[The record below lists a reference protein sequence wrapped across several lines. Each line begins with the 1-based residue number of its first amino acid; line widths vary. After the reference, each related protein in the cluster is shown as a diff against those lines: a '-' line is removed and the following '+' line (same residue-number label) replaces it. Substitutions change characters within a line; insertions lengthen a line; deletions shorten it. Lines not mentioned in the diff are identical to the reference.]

1 MKIEIGESAIYSWLR
16 HIKNCKIVQTNWKR
30 SPLWDIF
37 NEPQAENLF
46 LSINQEFPEVFKK
59 SSLKQL
65 LKQGEIDVLGVEFS
79 KEKSSFYAVEVAFH
93 EAGLHYKDSI
103 HNVIKKMLRSALIL
117 YTQFN
122 TKYGEIIF
130 ATPKISRQVQEELQ
144 EAVAKIQK
152 FMKQKGF
159 FFHFSLIFQS
169 DFQQQILL
177 PLLQKAQYIAD
188 TSELFMRSYQLFS
201 LSKIK

>member
-65 LKQGEIDVLGVEFS
+65 LN
-79 KEKSSFYAVEVAFH
+79 